1 MPKNTWSGH
10 PELYEQETKSIEG
23 IGQGSVFPFL
33 VGLHEADR
41 AGKHYDVRLG
51 TPETGLLSWATRKEL
66 PENPGESIRL
76 IPQPV
81 HSWEYQFFSGEIP
94 KGHYGAGF
102 VHPVQAHQ
110 ALALDVHSA
119 GITFSFS
126 SAKGLRR
133 YKIQKTKDGKW
144 YLTDVTPNPNLPK
157 KQHYK
162 LIDENKARE
171 LLQLVGQK
179 IVSVQPKIDGAMGII
194 RIGKDSIDIFSPRT
208 SVRSGAPIPY
218 TEKIFGV
225 RSKVEI
231 PPNLRD
237 SILLGEIYAVRRR
250 SDGTEEVLKPHELS
264 AILNSNLHNALQKIK
279 DSNIQFRV
287 FVFDAVKL
295 GKDDVM
301 DENTWYQRDYN
312 TRRAFINTAIRYLP
326 STFHAPLEFNSK
338 QSAEQ
343 LLNDIKKRMYAL
355 TSEGIVLYPERGLPY
370 KYKTFQ
376 EKDYYIV
383 GYEPGEGKYKNRGI
397 GALVISDKPYGKPIG
412 AVGSGLTDELREMFY
427 KNPDLYLGRKI
438 RVKLLDEYE
447 SGALRKPVFIALHEG

>member
-41 AGKHYDVRLG
+41 AGKHYDIRLG
-51 TPETGLLSWATRKEL
+51 TPETGLFSWATKKEL
-66 PENPGESIRL
+66 PTTPGESIQL
-76 IPQPV
+76 FPQPV

-208 SVRSGAPIPY
+208 SVRSGA
-218 TEKIFGV
+218 
-225 RSKVEI
+225 
-231 PPNLRD
+231 
-237 SILLGEIYAVRRR
+237 
-250 SDGTEEVLKPHELS
+250 LS
-264 AILNSNLHNALQKIK
+264 LIQK
-279 DSNIQFRV
+279 
-287 FVFDAVKL
+287 
-295 GKDDVM
+295 
-301 DENTWYQRDYN
+301 
-312 TRRAFINTAIRYLP
+312 RYLV
-326 STFHAPLEFNSK
+326 F
-338 QSAEQ
+338 
-343 LLNDIKKRMYAL
+343 AL
-355 TSEGIVLYPERGLPY
+355 
-370 KYKTFQ
+370 K
-376 EKDYYIV
+376 
-383 GYEPGEGKYKNRGI
+383 
-397 GALVISDKPYGKPIG
+397 
-412 AVGSGLTDELREMFY
+412 
-427 KNPDLYLGRKI
+427 
-438 RVKLLDEYE
+438 
-447 SGALRKPVFIALHEG
+447 